1 VPPPND
7 SSNRDEQLCY
17 WRIEVEL
24 HARNVLV
31 VDPKTDDFVGK
42 LESHEQP
49 RFPECSSAFVTAK
62 DLQVGDRVIIHA
74 VLMKGGMLI
83 ANTVQIGVARS

>member
-1 VPPPND
+1 VAPPND

-31 VDPKTDDFVGK
+31 VVPKTDDFVGK
-42 LESHEQP
+42 LENHEQP
-49 RFPECSSAFVTAK
+49 RFPECGNAFVTAK
-62 DLQVGDRVIIHA
+62 DLQVGDRVVIHA

-83 ANTVQIGVARS
+83 ANNVQIGIARS